1 LSPEPE
7 RVATNGD
14 LPVQELERLRAGL
27 RIMALRALGSADAAE
42 EVVQETLSRI
52 VVVLREKRA
61 RPNNL
66 AAFTCGIARHVIADA
81 IRARARTTTVDSG
94 VEEIPS
100 GGSDPLAALLSSEE
114 KTRVQS
120 AMARIPPA
128 DREILHLA
136 FFDGLRSR
144 EIAARLGEPGERV
157 RKRKQRALE
166 RLRQAFLA
174 EGRHE
179 TMRSATYQEGR

>member
-1 LSPEPE
+1 MSPESQ

-14 LPVQELERLRAGL
+14 LPVQELDRLRAGL
-27 RIMALRALGSADAAE
+27 HIMALRALGNADAAE

-61 RPNNL
+61 KPENL

-81 IRARARTTTVDSG
+81 IRARVRTTSIESEIGEVASG
-94 VEEIPS
+94 V
-100 GGSDPLAALLSSEE
+100 SDPLSILVSLEE
-114 KTRVQS
+114 KARVQR

-128 DREILHLA
+128 DREILRLA

-144 EIAARLGEPGERV
+144 EIAERLGEPGERV

-166 RLRQAFLA
+166 RLRQAFLT

-179 TMRSATYQEGR
+179 TMRSPTYQEGR